1 MGELVHD
8 VIGLDNWCW
17 EVGRRALVAS
27 LVNRYGNNGST
38 ESILE
43 IGCGTGATM
52 KELEG
57 RGVVVG
63 KEISPLAPSRCVE
76 KGKDTVSAPD
86 GAPLSYRP
94 EQLHLVINIDGTEH
108 NYDD

>member
-1 MGELVHD
+1 MEEFVYD
-8 VIGLDNWCW
+8 VIGLDNWWW

-43 IGCGTGATM
+43 IGCGTGATI

-57 RGVVVG
+57 RGLVVG
-63 KEISPLAPSRCVE
+63 MDISPLALGRCVE
-76 KGKDTVSAPD
+76 KGIDTVCAAD
-86 GAPLSYRP
+86 GALQYRRT
-94 EQLHLVINIDGTEH
+94 GT
-108 NYDD
+108 YR